1 MLIHLHSQA
10 TTTPRVRAAI
20 QASDQAGTVLADR
33 FGVTAQTIY
42 KWRKRDTVED
52 RSHTPHR
59 LQTTLTP
66 AQEAV
71 AVALRKTL
79 LVSLDDLLAV
89 VREFLN
95 PNVSRSGLDRCLRRH
110 GVGNLRD
117 LQARAAQPRHSG
129 FKAYE
134 PGYLHID
141 VKYLPQMADETS
153 RRYLFVA
160 IDRATRWVFI
170 RIFKAKTAANARR
183 FLRDLER
190 ACPIHIRTVLADNGK
205 EFTDRLF
212 GLRKRAATGAHEFDK
227 LCADLDIEHRLTPPK
242 SPQTNGM
249 VERFNG
255 RIEEVL
261 QSHHFRS
268 GEELETTLH
277 RYVRLYNQQLPQSA
291 LGSKSPLQA
300 MKDWYKLKPQLF
312 RKQPYH
318 LPGCDMQYKSIIAGV
333 LISFCAGSAVAQ
345 GQCSVVEDRWN
356 ELNGRILDLE
366 LDYPFTVSY
375 VCGSAEGC
383 ASNVDS
389 GIEAEFMCLGTAY
402 VGCAVLFGGESCN
415 YVIGELGSIGQ
426 AASTLREAA
435 NSAGCSGLELRD
447 PC

>member
-1 MLIHLHSQA
+1 MLIHLHKQA
-10 TTTPRVRAAI
+10 TTTPKVRAAI
-20 QASDQAGTVLADR
+20 QSSDDAGTVLAER
-33 FGVTAQTIY
+33 FGVTAQTVY
-42 KWRKRDTVED
+42 KWRKRDSVED

-95 PNVSRSGLDRCLRRH
+95 PNASRSGLDRCLRRH

-117 LQARAAQPRHSG
+117 LKSKVAKPKHSA

-134 PGYLHID
+134 PGYIHID
-141 VKYLPQMADETS
+141 VKYLPQMADES
-153 RRYLFVA
+153 RRRYLFVA

-170 RIFKAKTAANARR
+170 RIFTAKTAANARR

-190 ACPIHIRTVLADNGK
+190 ACPIRIRTILTDNGK

-212 GLRKRAATGAHEFDK
+212 GLRKRAATGAHEFDT
-227 LCADLDIEHRLTPPK
+227 LCTALDIEHRLTPPK

-277 RYVRLYNQQLPQSA
+277 RYVWLYNQQLPQSA
-291 LGSKSPLQA
+291 LGSRAPLQA
-300 MKDWYKLKPQLF
+300 MKDWHKLRPELF
-312 RKQPYH
+312 KKQPYY
-318 LPGCDMQYKSIIAGV
+318 LPGCDTYYRAAGEQGMTTDV
-333 LISFCAGSAVAQ
+333 LSALGSANL
-345 GQCSVVEDRWN
+345 R
-356 ELNGRILDLE
+356 LGRLQQSEALLRDATE
-366 LDYPFTVSY
+366 QD
-375 VCGSAEGC
+375 
-383 ASNVDS
+383 
-389 GIEAEFMCLGTAY
+389 AEFVPAWNNLG
-402 VGCAVLFGGESCN
+402 VVLM
-415 YVIGELGSIGQ
+415 ELGETGEAMRVFRVAFALDGAKTPMIRDNLRLALAKMENPAYTPVDNHNFDLVRRGPGAFQ
-426 AASTLREAA
+426 LLST
-435 NSAGCSGLELRD
+435 
-447 PC
+447 P

>member
-1 MLIHLHSQA
+1 MLISLHKQA
-10 TTTPRVRAAI
+10 TTTPRIRAAI
-20 QASDQAGTVLADR
+20 QACDEPAWVLAER
-33 FGVTAQTIY
+33 YGISEQTVW
-42 KWRKRDTVED
+42 KWRKRDGVHD
-52 RSHTPHR
+52 LSHRPHR

-71 AVALRKTL
+71 AVALRTTL
-79 LVSLDDLLAV
+79 LLPLDDLLAV

-117 LQARAAQPRHSG
+117 LQARVARPKRSG

-134 PGYLHID
+134 PGYIHID
-141 VKYLPQMADETS
+141 VKYLPKMADETS
-153 RRYLFVA
+153 HRYLFVA

-170 RIFKAKTAANARR
+170 RIFKTKTAANARR

-190 ACPIHIRTVLADNGK
+190 ACPIRIRTILTDNGK

-212 GLRKRAATGAHEFDK
+212 GLRKRAATGEHEFDK
-227 LCADLDIEHRLTPPK
+227 LCAELGIEHRLTPPK

-277 RYVRLYNQQLPQSA
+277 RYVWLYNQQLPQSA

-300 MKDWYKLKPQLF
+300 MKGWHKLRPELF
-312 RKQPYH
+312 KKQPYY
-318 LPGCDMQYKSIIAGV
+318 LPGCDS
-333 LISFCAGSAVAQ
+333 
-345 GQCSVVEDRWN
+345 
-356 ELNGRILDLE
+356 
-366 LDYPFTVSY
+366 
-375 VCGSAEGC
+375 
-383 ASNVDS
+383 
-389 GIEAEFMCLGTAY
+389 
-402 VGCAVLFGGESCN
+402 
-415 YVIGELGSIGQ
+415 
-426 AASTLREAA
+426 
-435 NSAGCSGLELRD
+435 
-447 PC
+447 